1 MWNDK
6 ALAIPCL
13 AILAVAE
20 FVYAYFAHTPP
31 QTTTIIAT
39 AMAALVSGSSIVCW
53 QEEQSGADRSQG

>member
-20 FVYAYFAHTPP
+20 FVYAYFAHAQP
-31 QTTTIIAT
+31 QTTTIVGT
-39 AMAALVSGSSIVCW
+39 AMAALVSGSSMR
-53 QEEQSGADRSQG
+53 GK